1 MASVT
6 TPLDLNEAAIQYD
19 YSDYAST
26 DNDDVLSDLDVEL
39 SPDEAVSM
47 NQDHFSLINNIRNN
61 YSSETAI
68 RGYNMYLYTG
78 MLRHYDPDRY
88 ASPLK
93 NQHAAYLFMH
103 FLTSTAPSISIFSRP
118 LNCSSS
124 LFADSP
130 TLDSQQN
137 LWTYTLPA
145 MALNHNGL
153 IHAML
158 AVSSMHIS
166 KLQNGPVTPS
176 FKHYAYA
183 IKRMRHC
190 LVERE
195 KRHLP
200 STLAATLLL
209 GFYEVITADHSK
221 WTSHLKGAS
230 QLLKEINFRWM
241 SHQFSSPAHKASSD
255 DSLPQYAGDPLD
267 TQQQTA
273 SSSDLDHDL
282 IRRLTGG
289 SGLDKAIRPDAGP
302 FDPQRY
308 LIYQDLFWWYAK
320 QDVYQSVISGNRLLY
335 VFGLV
340 KKTLTSLV

>member
-6 TPLDLNEAAIQYD
+6 TPLDLNEAAVQYA

-26 DNDDVLSDLDVEL
+26 ETDDMLSDLDIEMP
-39 SPDEAVSM
+39 PDEAVSL
-47 NQDHFSLINNIRNN
+47 NQEHFALINNIRNSC
-61 YSSETAI
+61 SSETTI
-68 RGYNMYLYTG
+68 RGYNMYLYHG

-93 NQHAAYLFMH
+93 NSHAAYLFMH

-118 LNCSSS
+118 LNCTSS
-124 LFADSP
+124 LFADSS

-153 IHAML
+153 LHAML

-190 LVERE
+190 LIERE
-195 KRHLP
+195 RRHLP

-241 SHQFSSPAHKASSD
+241 AQQFNSPARASSS
-255 DSLPQYAGDPLD
+255 DSDPLE
-267 TQQQTA
+267 TQQQTP
-273 SSSDLDHDL
+273 SSLDLDRDL
-282 IRRLTGG
+282 IHRLSGG
-289 SGLDKAIRPDAGP
+289 SGSDKFIRPDADP
-302 FDPQRY
+302 FDAQRY

-320 QDVYQSVISGNRLLY
+320 QDVYQCVISGNRLL
-335 VFGLV
+335 
-340 KKTLTSLV
+340 